1 MHISFEENNPVFE
14 QKSCNMESVDMAEE
28 KNITEEKKETI
39 KVPRARTMEILY
51 KPVFDVGLNMA
62 VDYYTRVV
70 ITDYKVGIIQPET
83 YIPVAEKSNQIAEIG
98 KWTIEEACD
107 AILRTSE
114 RGADINSVILW
125 TSLKHLNKKNF
136 VKSMIN
142 IVDKK
147 EIEHD
152 KFCFQ
157 ITDHILQADQDII
170 SQNIRDLRSS
180 GFKVAIDD
188 FGVEYSSLTNL
199 GQYEVDYIGIDA
211 SLTRDIEINE
221 RQQNMLQGI
230 IDFAKKIETKVMI
243 GGVETEEKAELLKTM
258 GVDRMSGPLYGDFIK
273 EKEITI

>member
-1 MHISFEENNPVFE
+1 
-14 QKSCNMESVDMAEE
+14 MAEE
-28 KNITEEKKETI
+28 IKVTEELEEKKETI
-39 KVPRARTMEILY
+39 KIPRNRTMEILY

-62 VDYYTRVV
+62 VDYYTRVQL
-70 ITDYKVGIIQPET
+70 IDYKVGVIQPET

-98 KWTIEEACD
+98 KWTIEEACE
-107 AILRTSE
+107 AINRTAE
-114 RGADINSVILW
+114 RGADIHSVILW

-136 VKSMIN
+136 VRTMMN

-147 EIEHD
+147 DIDHD

-157 ITDHILQADQDII
+157 ITDHILQADSEII
-170 SQNIRDLRSS
+170 AKNIMELRNE

-188 FGVEYSSLTNL
+188 FGVEYTSLSNL
-199 GQYEVDYIGIDA
+199 GQYEVDYIGIDS
-211 SLTRDIEINE
+211 SLARDIEINE

-243 GGVETEEKAELLKTM
+243 SGVETQEKAELLKSM

>member
-1 MHISFEENNPVFE
+1 
-14 QKSCNMESVDMAEE
+14 MA
-28 KNITEEKKETI
+28 EEKKETI
-39 KVPRARTMEILY
+39 KVPRARTMEMLF

-62 VDYYTRVV
+62 VDYYTRIL

-83 YIPVAEKSNQIAEIG
+83 YIPVAEKSNQIADIG
-98 KWTIEEACD
+98 KWAIEEACD
-107 AILRTSE
+107 VMIRAEQRDV
-114 RGADINSVILW
+114 GINSVILW

-136 VKSMIN
+136 VKSMTN

-170 SQNIRDLRSS
+170 SQNIRDLRKE
-180 GFKVAIDD
+180 GFRVAIDD

-199 GQYEVDYIGIDA
+199 GQYEVDYIGIDS

-221 RQQNMLQGI
+221 RQLNMLQGI
-230 IDFAKKIETKVMI
+230 IDFAKKIETKVMV
-243 GGVETEEKAELLKTM
+243 GGVETMEKAELLKTM
-258 GVDRMSGPLYGDFIK
+258 GVDRLSGPLYGDFIK
-273 EKEITI
+273 EKEITL

>member
-1 MHISFEENNPVFE
+1 
-14 QKSCNMESVDMAEE
+14 MA
-28 KNITEEKKETI
+28 EEKKETI
-39 KVPRARTMEILY
+39 KVPRARTMEMLF

-62 VDYYTRVV
+62 VDYYTRVQL
-70 ITDYKVGIIQPET
+70 IDHKVGIIQPET

-98 KWTIEEACD
+98 KWAIEEACD
-107 AILRTSE
+107 VMLRAEE
-114 RGADINSVILW
+114 RDVGINSVILW

-136 VKSMIN
+136 VKSMLN
-142 IVDKK
+142 IADKK

-152 KFCFQ
+152 KFCFW

-170 SQNIRDLRSS
+170 TKNISELRKE
-180 GFKVAIDD
+180 GFSVAIDD
-188 FGVEYSSLTNL
+188 FGVEYSSLSNL

-230 IDFAKKIETKVMI
+230 IDFVKKIETKVMV
-243 GGVETEEKAELLKTM
+243 GGVETQERAELLKTM

-273 EKEITI
+273 EKEITL

>member
-1 MHISFEENNPVFE
+1 
-14 QKSCNMESVDMAEE
+14 MAEE
-28 KNITEEKKETI
+28 IKEAEGLEEKKETI
-39 KVPRARTMEILY
+39 KIPRNRTMEILY

-62 VDYYTRVV
+62 VDYYTRVQL
-70 ITDYKVGIIQPET
+70 IDYKVGVIQPET

-98 KWTIEEACD
+98 KWTIEEACE
-107 AILRTSE
+107 AINRTAE
-114 RGADINSVILW
+114 RGADIHSVILW

-136 VKSMIN
+136 VRSMMN

-147 EIEHD
+147 DIDHD

-157 ITDHILQADQDII
+157 ITDHILQADSEII
-170 SQNIRDLRSS
+170 AKNIMELRNE

-188 FGVEYSSLTNL
+188 FGVEYTSLSNL
-199 GQYEVDYIGIDA
+199 GQYEVDYIGIDS
-211 SLTRDIEINE
+211 SLARDIEINE

-243 GGVETEEKAELLKTM
+243 SGVETQEKAELLKSM

>member
-1 MHISFEENNPVFE
+1 
-14 QKSCNMESVDMAEE
+14 MAEE
-28 KNITEEKKETI
+28 IKETEELEEKKETI
-39 KVPRARTMEILY
+39 KIPRNRTMEILY

-70 ITDYKVGIIQPET
+70 LTDYKVGFIQPET

-107 AILRTSE
+107 AITRTAE
-114 RGADINSVILW
+114 RGADIHSVILW

-136 VKSMIN
+136 VKSMMS

-147 EIEHD
+147 DLDHD

-157 ITDHILQADQDII
+157 ITDHILKADSEII
-170 SQNIRDLRSS
+170 SKNIAELRKE

-188 FGVEYSSLTNL
+188 FGVEYTSLTNL
-199 GQYEVDYIGIDA
+199 GQYEVDYIGIDS
-211 SLTRDIEINE
+211 SLARDIEINE

-243 GGVETEEKAELLKTM
+243 SGVETEEKAELLKTM

>member
-1 MHISFEENNPVFE
+1 
-14 QKSCNMESVDMAEE
+14 MAEE
-28 KNITEEKKETI
+28 KMVTEKI
-39 KVPRARTMEILY
+39 PRTRTMEILY

-62 VDYYTRVV
+62 IDFYTRVV
-70 ITDYKVGIIQPET
+70 ITDYKMGIMQPEL

-107 AILRTSE
+107 AMMRTEE
-114 RGADINSVILW
+114 RGASINSVILW

-136 VKSMIN
+136 VKSMMN

-147 EIEHD
+147 EMEHD

-157 ITDHILQADQDII
+157 ITDHILQADSEII
-170 SQNIRDLRSS
+170 TKNINELRKE
-180 GFKVAIDD
+180 GFRVAIDD
-188 FGVEYSSLTNL
+188 FGVEYTSLSNL

-211 SLTRDIEINE
+211 SLTRDIETNE

-243 GGVETEEKAELLKTM
+243 GGVETQERAELLKTM
-258 GVDRMSGPLYGDFIK
+258 GADRMSGPLYGDFIK